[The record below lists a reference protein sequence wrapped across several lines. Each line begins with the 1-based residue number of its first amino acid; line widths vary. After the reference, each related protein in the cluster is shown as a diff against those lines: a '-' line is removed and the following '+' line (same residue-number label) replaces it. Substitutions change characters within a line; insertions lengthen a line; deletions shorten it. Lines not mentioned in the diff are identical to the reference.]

1 MTVAL
6 FSLLA
11 IVVIWAFFPESGAEK
26 VGGFFT
32 SRNEKWKRILK
43 IQASDENGNPLN

>member
-1 MTVAL
+1 MSVVLYAVL
-6 FSLLA
+6 CL
-11 IVVIWAFFPESGAEK
+11 IVIWAFFPESGAEK

-32 SRNEKWKRILK
+32 SRNQKWRRILK

>member
-1 MTVAL
+1 MSAVLYGVLAL
-6 FSLLA
+6 
-11 IVVIWAFFPESGAEK
+11 VVIWAFVPESGAEWLK
-26 VGGFFT
+26 TFFT